1 MIKKPINIQ
10 KIKKTLKVI
19 FLISS
24 LVFLLLSAS
33 IASILILD
41 RYFAVSITFEQSIN
55 MVIVSFICL
64 MFPVIHRAQARWFWF
79 TRHNIQV
86 APKWM
91 SVQTPALPQV
101 NTSLGLRILYI
112 FLDLIAIIL
121 LIAIFLPFHTQAW
134 IYQSISAIAPSSRLY
149 ILCLVM
155 LCLCIFLLLNGLLFL
170 IFKLL
175 KQPDLETSLA
185 RQLLENWLYSYV
197 FTFTICIF
205 ICCFSGLLNLRYLAT
220 F

>member
-10 KIKKTLKVI
+10 KIKKLLKVI

-24 LVFLLLSAS
+24 LVFLLLIAS

-79 TRHNIQV
+79 TRHNIQA
-86 APKWM
+86 APEWM
-91 SVQTPALPQV
+91 SVQTLALPQV
-101 NTSLGLRILYI
+101 NTSLGQRVLYI

>member
-1 MIKKPINIQ
+1 MIKKPISIQ
-10 KIKKTLKVI
+10 KIKKLLKVI

-24 LVFLLLSAS
+24 LVFLLLIAS

-79 TRHNIQV
+79 TRHNIQAV
-86 APKWM
+86 PEWM

-101 NTSLGLRILYI
+101 STSLGQRILYI

>member
-10 KIKKTLKVI
+10 KTKKTLKVI
-19 FLISS
+19 LLISS
-24 LVFLLLSAS
+24 LAFLLLSAS
-33 IASILILD
+33 IATILILD
-41 RYFAVSITFEQSIN
+41 RYFAMSITFEQSIN

-79 TRHNIQV
+79 TRHNIQ
-86 APKWM
+86 ATPEWM
-91 SVQTPALPQV
+91 SVQAPDLPKASP
-101 NTSLGLRILYI
+101 SLGQRVFYI

-134 IYQSISAIAPSSRLY
+134 IYQSISTIAPSGRLY

>member
-10 KIKKTLKVI
+10 KIKKLLKVI

-24 LVFLLLSAS
+24 LVFLLLIAS

-79 TRHNIQV
+79 TRHNIQAV
-86 APKWM
+86 PEWM

-101 NTSLGLRILYI
+101 STSLGQRVLLY